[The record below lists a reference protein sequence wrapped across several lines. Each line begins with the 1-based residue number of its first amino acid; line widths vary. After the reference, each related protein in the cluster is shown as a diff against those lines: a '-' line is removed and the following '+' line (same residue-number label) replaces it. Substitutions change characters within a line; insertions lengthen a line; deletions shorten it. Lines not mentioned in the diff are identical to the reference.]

1 MIDNNERR
9 DQDWINP
16 PEPKEDI
23 EPDIDAIGDEMWLR
37 RKEQEEQE
45 EKDD

>member
-1 MIDNNERR
+1 MCERR
-9 DQDWINP
+9 DQDRKNP
-16 PEPKEDI
+16 PEPKEEI

-37 RKEQEEQE
+37 KKEQEEQE

>member
-1 MIDNNERR
+1 MINDNERR

-37 RKEQEEQE
+37 KKEQEEE
-45 EKDD
+45 NEKKK